1 MKRKIIANP
10 LAEEP
15 HRFSKLAEELV
26 GELRGISPN
35 DPPRSKRRATQS
47 LATIVEQLMVQHQ
60 IGRASPE
67 QAIRDRWVELVGA
80 ASASYSHPAKLE
92 RGKLTVLAAHSVVR
106 NELFLH
112 REEIVARI
120 RQLPGCE
127 GIKALNLRA
136 G

>member
-10 LAEEP
+10 VADEP
-15 HRFSKLAEELV
+15 HAFSKLAEELV

-35 DPPRSKRRATQS
+35 DPPRAKRRATVS
-47 LATIVEQLMVQHQ
+47 LASIVEQLMVKHQ
-60 IGRASPE
+60 IGRESPE
-67 QAIRDRWVELVGA
+67 HTIRAQWSQLVGPA
-80 ASASYSHPAKLE
+80 NASYSHPALIE

-106 NELFLH
+106 NELFLN

-120 RQLPGCE
+120 RKLPGCE
-127 GIKALNLRA
+127 GVKALNLRA